1 MEYQII
7 DATTVQEGVWDE
19 KTCIREDA
27 GISIDKTNLP
37 ANMAYLPK
45 GSPIGLNQT
54 KDKAVLVKT
63 AEVFE
68 DAAAGKTIKVG
79 KRHALVKGDIIGGN
93 EVTAIDSS
101 NANYDVITIKTAL
114 TAENVGE
121 VKKGVVLS
129 EDVVTLGL
137 NYATVKLDSM
147 PSCTPTVQAY
157 KIDEASLPYPINDKI
172 KGELTHRHH
181 FKRWR

>member
-45 GSPIGLNQT
+45 GSPIGLNKA

-68 DAAAGKTIKVG
+68 NAVAGKSIKIG

-101 NANYDVITIKTAL
+101 NANYDVVTIKTAL
-114 TAENVGE
+114 TADNIGE
-121 VKKGVVLS
+121 VTKGIVLS

-172 KGELTHRHH
+172 KNELTCRHH